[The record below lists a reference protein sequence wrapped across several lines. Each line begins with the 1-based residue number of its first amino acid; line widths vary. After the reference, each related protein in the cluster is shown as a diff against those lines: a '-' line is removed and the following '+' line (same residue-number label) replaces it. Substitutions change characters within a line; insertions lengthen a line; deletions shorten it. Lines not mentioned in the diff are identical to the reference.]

1 MRNLRWSVAL
11 AVLVAAGAA
20 RSATVSSMVVSTSGD
35 DVVVRVSLSGPLDAP
50 TSFAIDSPPRLV
62 IDLPDSKTD
71 YRAVAGD
78 GAVRMLRSAQF
89 NATTARIVVDL
100 NEPMRITAATSE
112 ASVLT
117 FTLRKIDAAAFKGEA
132 AKKRAKLPGLT
143 SAAVAP
149 IAAKV
154 PPAKPTSLANF
165 TLPENKPADP
175 KPADIKPADIKPA
188 EPKAVEAKPIAAAP
202 PPPSK
207 PEIALAPPQVR
218 SQDASGAAGADSP
231 AIRAIANRIRS
242 SYRPLVVIDP
252 GHGGHDA
259 GAISVLDG
267 QQEKDAVLAIG
278 LKLRKEL
285 EGAGYRV
292 VMTRS
297 DDRFIPLP
305 DRVRIA
311 KAAKGALFISIHADS
326 APGTEAKGAT
336 VYTLSEVASDREAAR
351 LAAKEN
357 KAGLLQGV
365 NLSDAS
371 PDVASILLD
380 LAQRETMNVSAEFA
394 TTLQR
399 ELRDEI
405 PFKTEGHRFAGFVVL
420 KAADVPSVLF
430 ETGYL
435 SSMDDSKRLF
445 SESGQK
451 VLARGIRQAVDAHFE
466 RRLASR

>member
-1 MRNLRWSVAL
+1 MQNLRWGIAL
-11 AVLVAAGAA
+11 TALLAAGAV
-20 RSATVSSMVVSTSGD
+20 RSATVSSMAVTPAGD
-35 DVVVRVSLSGPLDAP
+35 DILVQLSLSGALEPP
-50 TSFAIDSPPRLV
+50 TSFALDAPRRLV

-71 YRAVAGD
+71 YRAVVGE
-78 GAVRMLRSAQF
+78 GGVRVVRSAQF
-89 NATTARIVVDL
+89 NAATVRIVIDL
-100 NEPMRITAATSE
+100 DQPMRIVDAKSE

-117 FTLRKIDAAAFKGEA
+117 FTLRKIDSASFDTEV
-132 AKKRAKLPGLT
+132 AKRRGKIPGLLSNMT
-143 SAAVAP
+143 PTP
-149 IAAKV
+149 IRPTGLALASLVIPDMVK
-154 PPAKPTSLANF
+154 PP
-165 TLPENKPADP
+165 EVKPAAP
-175 KPADIKPADIKPA
+175 KPSP
-188 EPKAVEAKPIAAAP
+188 PKI
-202 PPPSK
+202 
-207 PEIALAPPQVR
+207 EIAVKPPQVSVTEAVATER
-218 SQDASGAAGADSP
+218 AVMP
-231 AIRAIANRIRS
+231 ARTRS

-267 QQEKDAVLAIG
+267 QREKDAVLAIG
-278 LKLRKEL
+278 LKLRREL
-285 EGAGYRV
+285 EDAGYRV

-297 DDRFIPLP
+297 DDTFIPLP

-311 KAAKGALFISIHADS
+311 KAAKSALFISIHADS
-326 APGTEAKGAT
+326 APGTTAKGAT

-357 KAGLLQGV
+357 KAGLLPGV

-371 PDVASILLD
+371 PDVANILLD

-399 ELRDEI
+399 QLRDDV

-435 SSMDDSKRLF
+435 SSMDDSARLF
-445 SESGQK
+445 SETGQK
-451 VLARGIRQAVDAHFE
+451 ILARGIRQAVDAHFE
-466 RRLASR
+466 RRVASR

>member
-1 MRNLRWSVAL
+1 MRNLRWSMAL
-11 AVLVAAGAA
+11 AALLAAGAA
-20 RSATVSSMVVSTSGD
+20 HSATVSSMVVALAGD
-35 DVVVRVSLSGPLDAP
+35 DVLVRLSLSGALEAP
-50 TSFAIDSPPRLV
+50 TSFAIDSPQRLV

-71 YRAVAGD
+71 NRAVVGE
-78 GAVRMLRSAQF
+78 GGVKVVRSAQF
-89 NATTARIVVDL
+89 NAATARIVIDL
-100 NEPMRITAATSE
+100 DQPMRIVGARNDV
-112 ASVLT
+112 SVLT
-117 FTLRKIDAAAFKGEA
+117 FTLRKIDAAAFRTEVERRRNKV
-132 AKKRAKLPGLT
+132 PGLASSVPRVPDQPKGLALASLVIPET
-143 SAAVAP
+143 GKPPEA
-149 IAAKV
+149 IAIRVK
-154 PPAKPTSLANF
+154 
-165 TLPENKPADP
+165 
-175 KPADIKPADIKPA
+175 
-188 EPKAVEAKPIAAAP
+188 AAAP
-202 PPPSK
+202 K
-207 PEIALAPPQVR
+207 VEISVKPPQV
-218 SQDASGAAGADSP
+218 AAAEAPP
-231 AIRAIANRIRS
+231 AERPAAPTRARS

-267 QQEKDAVLAIG
+267 QREKDVVLAIG
-278 LKLRKEL
+278 LKLRREL
-285 EGAGYRV
+285 EDAGYRV

-297 DDRFIPLP
+297 DDTFIPLP

-311 KAAKGALFISIHADS
+311 KAAKSALFISIHADS
-326 APGTEAKGAT
+326 APGTDARGAT

-357 KAGLLQGV
+357 KAGLLAGV

-371 PDVASILLD
+371 PDVANILLD

-399 ELRDEI
+399 ELRDDV

-435 SSMDDSKRLF
+435 SSVDDSTRLF
-445 SESGQK
+445 SDAGQN

-466 RRLASR
+466 RRVASR